1 MFDFSKVPLPE
12 YSRKEDIINS
22 VSHALG
28 VPVCIAALIMCFIKI
43 GADITPLQIFTLLL
57 CGLCCVILYAGS
69 AFYHGLKPSYLKR
82 IARVL
87 DHSNIFLM
95 ITGCMSVFFL
105 MCYINYNRT
114 LAIIMFAVSW
124 VLTLLGIFLT
134 FMNQEKFKKVQMIMY
149 IFLGWLILI
158 GAKTVW
164 QASEEGKKFMIFVA
178 VGGVLYLIG
187 AVLYGVGKKRPYVH
201 FVFHLF
207 VLGGT
212 VCQFAGMYLYLI

>member
-1 MFDFSKVPLPE
+1 MFDFSKVPLPD

-22 VSHALG
+22 VSHAVG
-28 VPVCIAALIMCFIKI
+28 VPVCIAALIMCFIKL
-43 GADITPLQIFTLLL
+43 GSDITPLQIFTMLL
-57 CGLCCVILYAGS
+57 CGACSIILYAGS
-69 AFYHGLKPSYLKR
+69 AFYHGLKPGKLKK

-105 MCYINYNRT
+105 MCYIDYNRT
-114 LAIIMFAVSW
+114 LAIIMFIVSW

-134 FMNQEKFKKVQMIMY
+134 FMDQERFKKVQMVMY

-164 QASEEGKKFMIFVA
+164 QSSDDGKKFMIFVA
-178 VGGVLYLIG
+178 VGGASYLIG
-187 AVLYGVGKKRPYVH
+187 AVLYGIGKKRPYVH
-201 FVFHLF
+201 CVFHIF
-207 VLGGT
+207 VLMGT
-212 VCQFAGMYLYLI
+212 LFQFAGLYLYLI